1 MKQLSIK
8 PTIHKFEHARD
19 FAAEFELGKG
29 DLVITNQY
37 IWEPYFGD
45 LNLDCNVIF
54 QEKYGKGEPSDEM
67 VDEIIRDISA
77 SLTTGTTPKRVIGIG
92 GGTVLDISKVCALK
106 QTSPLEQL
114 VDGKIPVERGADLVL
129 VPTTCGTGS
138 EVTNVAVFSLTKR
151 NTKKGLAN
159 DACYATD
166 AVLIPELLK
175 SLPNYVFATSSIDAL
190 THSIESALSTIAT
203 DLTKMFSYKACGLIL
218 QSYMRVIKEGC
229 SADANAE
236 AKRGVVGDLV
246 SASLYAGIAFGNA
259 GCGCVHAMA
268 YPLGGTFHVAH
279 GETNAALLT
288 NVLRYYAEH
297 DAESGAENGTQ
308 NDGTVSELS
317 KLFDFMA
324 GILECSQDNVLDKLD
339 EVLNAILPKHK
350 LHEYGMTVAMIDEWA
365 SSVVKEQQR
374 LLRGSYMHM
383 DERAIAEIYKST
395 F

>member
-8 PTIHKFEHARD
+8 PTIHKFENARD
-19 FAAEFELGKG
+19 FAQEFKLGKG

-45 LNLDCNVIF
+45 LNLDCDVIF
-54 QEKYGKGEPSDEM
+54 QEKYGKGEPSDAM
-67 VDEIIRDISA
+67 VDAIVSDIH
-77 SLTTGTTPKRVIGIG
+77 TTPKRVIGIG

-106 QTSPLEQL
+106 QTSPLEDL
-114 VDGKIPVERGADLVL
+114 VDCKIPAQKGADLIL

-175 SLPNYVFATSSIDAL
+175 SLPDYVFATSSIDAL
-190 THSIESALSTIAT
+190 THSIESALSPIAT
-203 DLTKMFSYKACGLIL
+203 ELTKMFSYKACGLIL
-218 QSYMRVIKEGC
+218 QSYMRVVKEGS
-229 SADANAE
+229 SA
-236 AKRGVVGDLV
+236 KSQVVSDLV

-288 NVLRYYAEH
+288 SVLRYYAKH
-297 DAESGAENGTQ
+297 DENSAENT
-308 NDGTVSELS
+308 ELS
-317 KLFDFMA
+317 KLFGFMA
-324 GILECSQDNVLDKLD
+324 NILECQKTDVLNKLD
-339 EVLNAILPKHK
+339 EVLNTILPKHK
-350 LHEYGMTVAMIDEWA
+350 LHEYGMTEDMIQSWA

-374 LLRGSYMHM
+374 LLKNSYMHM
-383 DERAIAEIYKST
+383 DESAIAEVYAST

>member
-19 FAAEFELGKG
+19 FAQEFNLGKG

-45 LNLDCNVIF
+45 LNLDCDVIF
-54 QEKYGKGEPSDEM
+54 QEQYGKGEPSDAM
-67 VDEIIRDISA
+67 VDAIVSDIH
-77 SLTTGTTPKRVIGIG
+77 TTPKRVIGIG

-106 QTSPLEQL
+106 QTSPLEDL
-114 VDGKIPVERGADLVL
+114 VDGKIPAQKGADLIL

-166 AVLIPELLK
+166 AILIPELLK
-175 SLPNYVFATSSIDAL
+175 SLPDYVFATSSIDAL
-190 THSIESALSTIAT
+190 THSIESALSPIAT
-203 DLTKMFSYKACGLIL
+203 ELTKMFSYKACGLIL
-218 QSYMRVIKEGC
+218 QSYMRVVKEGS
-229 SADANAE
+229 SA
-236 AKRGVVGDLV
+236 KSQVVSDLV

-288 NVLRYYAEH
+288 SVLRYYAKH
-297 DAESGAENGTQ
+297 DTKNNTSAENT
-308 NDGTVSELS
+308 ELS
-317 KLFDFMA
+317 ELFDFMA
-324 GILECSQDNVLDKLD
+324 NILECQKADVLDKLD
-339 EVLNAILPKHK
+339 EVLNTILPKHK
-350 LHEYGMTVAMIDEWA
+350 LHEYGMTKDMIQSWA

-374 LLRGSYMHM
+374 LLKNSYMHM
-383 DERAIAEIYKST
+383 DEDAIADVYAST

>member
-8 PTIHKFEHARD
+8 PTIHKFENARD
-19 FAAEFELGKG
+19 FAQEFKLSKG

-45 LNLDCNVIF
+45 LNLDCDVIF
-54 QEKYGKGEPSDEM
+54 QEKYGKGEPSDAM
-67 VDEIIRDISA
+67 VDAIVSDIH
-77 SLTTGTTPKRVIGIG
+77 TTPKRAIGIG

-106 QTSPLEQL
+106 QTSPLEDL
-114 VDGKIPVERGADLVL
+114 VDGKIPAQKGADLIL

-138 EVTNVAVFSLTKR
+138 EVTNVAVFSLTRR

-175 SLPNYVFATSSIDAL
+175 SLPDYVFATSSIDAL
-190 THSIESALSTIAT
+190 THSIESALSPIAT
-203 DLTKMFSYKACGLIL
+203 ELTKMFSYKACGLIL
-218 QSYMRVIKEGC
+218 QSYMRVVKEGS
-229 SADANAE
+229 SA
-236 AKRGVVGDLV
+236 KSQVVSDLV

-288 NVLRYYAEH
+288 SVLRYYAKH
-297 DAESGAENGTQ
+297 DTKNSTSAENT
-308 NDGTVSELS
+308 ELS

-324 GILECSQDNVLDKLD
+324 NILECQKADVLDKLD
-339 EVLNAILPKHK
+339 EVLNTILPKHK
-350 LHEYGMTVAMIDEWA
+350 LHEYGMTEDMIQSWA
-365 SSVVKEQQR
+365 ASVVKEQQR
-374 LLRGSYMHM
+374 LLKNSYMHM
-383 DERAIAEIYKST
+383 DEAAIAEVYAST

>member
-8 PTIHKFEHARD
+8 PTIHKFENARD
-19 FAAEFELGKG
+19 FAQEFKLGKG

-54 QEKYGKGEPSDEM
+54 QEKYGKGEPSDAM
-67 VDEIIRDISA
+67 VDAIVSDIH
-77 SLTTGTTPKRVIGIG
+77 TTPKRVIGIG

-106 QTSPLEQL
+106 QTSPLEDL
-114 VDGKIPVERGADLVL
+114 VDGKIPAQKGADLIL

-175 SLPNYVFATSSIDAL
+175 SLPDYVFATSSIDAL
-190 THSIESALSTIAT
+190 THSIESALSPIAT
-203 DLTKMFSYKACGLIL
+203 ELTKMFSYKACGLIL
-218 QSYMRVIKEGC
+218 QSYMRVVKEGS
-229 SADANAE
+229 SA
-236 AKRGVVGDLV
+236 KSQVVSDLV

-288 NVLRYYAEH
+288 SVLRYYAEH
-297 DAESGAENGTQ
+297 DANDNNAENT
-308 NDGTVSELS
+308 ELS

-324 GILECSQDNVLDKLD
+324 NILECKKADVLDKLD
-339 EVLNAILPKHK
+339 EVLNTILPKHR
-350 LHEYGMTVAMIDEWA
+350 LHEYGMTEDMIQSWA
-365 SSVVKEQQR
+365 ASVVKEQQR
-374 LLRGSYMHM
+374 LLKNSYMHM
-383 DERAIAEIYKST
+383 DESAIAEVYAST

>member
-8 PTIHKFEHARD
+8 PTIHKFENARE
-19 FAAEFELGKG
+19 FAQEFKLSKG

-45 LNLDCNVIF
+45 LNLDCDVIF
-54 QEKYGKGEPSDEM
+54 QEKYGKGEPSDAM
-67 VDEIIRDISA
+67 VDAIVSDIH
-77 SLTTGTTPKRVIGIG
+77 TTPKRVIGIG

-106 QTSPLEQL
+106 QTSPLEDL
-114 VDGKIPVERGADLVL
+114 VDGKIPAQKGADLIL

-175 SLPNYVFATSSIDAL
+175 SLPDYVFATSSIDAL
-190 THSIESALSTIAT
+190 THSIESVLSPIAT
-203 DLTKMFSYKACGLIL
+203 ELTKMFSYKACGLIL
-218 QSYMRVIKEGC
+218 QSYMRVVKEGS
-229 SADANAE
+229 SA
-236 AKRGVVGDLV
+236 KSQVVSDLV

-288 NVLRYYAEH
+288 SVLRYYAKH
-297 DAESGAENGTQ
+297 DAESSTSAENT
-308 NDGTVSELS
+308 ELS

-324 GILECSQDNVLDKLD
+324 NILECQKADVLNKLD
-339 EVLNAILPKHK
+339 EVLNTILPKHK
-350 LHEYGMTVAMIDEWA
+350 LHEYGMTEDMIQSWA
-365 SSVVKEQQR
+365 ASVVKEQQR
-374 LLRGSYMHM
+374 LLKNSYMHM
-383 DERAIAEIYKST
+383 SEDAIAEVYAST

>member
-8 PTIHKFEHARD
+8 PTIHKFESTRD
-19 FAAEFELGKG
+19 FAQEFKLGKG

-45 LNLDCNVIF
+45 LNLDCDVIF
-54 QEKYGKGEPSDEM
+54 QEQYGKGEPSDAM
-67 VDEIIRDISA
+67 VDAIVSDIH
-77 SLTTGTTPKRVIGIG
+77 TTPKRVIGIG

-106 QTSPLEQL
+106 QTSPLEDL
-114 VDGKIPVERGADLVL
+114 VDGKIPAQKGADLIL

-175 SLPNYVFATSSIDAL
+175 SLPDYVFATSSIDAL
-190 THSIESALSTIAT
+190 THSIESALSPIAT
-203 DLTKMFSYKACGLIL
+203 ELTKMFSYKACGLIL
-218 QSYMRVIKEGC
+218 QSYMRVVKEGS
-229 SADANAE
+229 SA
-236 AKRGVVGDLV
+236 KSQVVSDLV

-288 NVLRYYAEH
+288 SVLRYYAKH
-297 DAESGAENGTQ
+297 DTKNNTSAENT
-308 NDGTVSELS
+308 ELS
-317 KLFDFMA
+317 ELFDFMA
-324 GILECSQDNVLDKLD
+324 NILECQKADVLDKLD
-339 EVLNAILPKHK
+339 EVLNTILPKHK
-350 LHEYGMTVAMIDEWA
+350 LHEYGMTKDMIQSWA

-374 LLRGSYMHM
+374 LLKNSYMHM
-383 DERAIAEIYKST
+383 DEDAIADVYAST

>member
-8 PTIHKFEHARD
+8 PTIHKFENARD
-19 FAAEFELGKG
+19 FAQEFNLAKG

-45 LNLDCNVIF
+45 LNLDCDVIF
-54 QEKYGKGEPSDEM
+54 QEKYGKGEPSDAM
-67 VDEIIRDISA
+67 VDAIVSDIH
-77 SLTTGTTPKRVIGIG
+77 TTPKRVIGIG

-106 QTSPLEQL
+106 QTSPLEDL
-114 VDGKIPVERGADLVL
+114 VDGKIPAQKGADLIL

-175 SLPNYVFATSSIDAL
+175 SLPDYVFATSSIDAL
-190 THSIESALSTIAT
+190 THSIESALSPIAT
-203 DLTKMFSYKACGLIL
+203 ELTKMFSYKACGLIL
-218 QSYMRVIKEGC
+218 QSYMRVVKEGS
-229 SADANAE
+229 SAKAQ
-236 AKRGVVGDLV
+236 VVGDLV

-279 GETNAALLT
+279 GETNAALLAS
-288 NVLRYYAEH
+288 VLRYYAKH
-297 DAESGAENGTQ
+297 DAESSTSAENT
-308 NDGTVSELS
+308 ELS
-317 KLFDFMA
+317 KLFGFMA
-324 GILECSQDNVLDKLD
+324 NILECKKADVLDKLD
-339 EVLNAILPKHK
+339 EVLNTILPKHK
-350 LHEYGMTVAMIDEWA
+350 LHEYGMSEDMIQSWA
-365 SSVVKEQQR
+365 ASVVKEQQR
-374 LLRGSYMHM
+374 LLKNSYMHM
-383 DERAIAEIYKST
+383 DESAIAEVYAST

>member
-8 PTIHKFEHARD
+8 PTIHKFENARD
-19 FAAEFELGKG
+19 FAQEFKLSKG

-45 LNLDCNVIF
+45 LNLDCDVIF
-54 QEKYGKGEPSDEM
+54 QEKYGKGEPSDAM
-67 VDEIIRDISA
+67 VDAIVSDIH
-77 SLTTGTTPKRVIGIG
+77 TTPKRVIGIG

-106 QTSPLEQL
+106 QTSPLEDL
-114 VDGKIPVERGADLVL
+114 VDGKIPAQKGADLIL

-175 SLPNYVFATSSIDAL
+175 SLPDYVFATSSIDAL
-190 THSIESALSTIAT
+190 THSIESALSPIAT
-203 DLTKMFSYKACGLIL
+203 ELTKMFSYKACGLIL
-218 QSYMRVIKEGC
+218 QSYMRVVKEGS
-229 SADANAE
+229 SA
-236 AKRGVVGDLV
+236 KSQVVSDLV

-288 NVLRYYAEH
+288 SVLRYYAKH
-297 DAESGAENGTQ
+297 DAESSTSAENT
-308 NDGTVSELS
+308 ELS

-324 GILECSQDNVLDKLD
+324 NILECQKADVLNKLD
-339 EVLNAILPKHK
+339 EVLNTILPKHK
-350 LHEYGMTVAMIDEWA
+350 LHEYGMTEDMIQSWA
-365 SSVVKEQQR
+365 ASVVKEQQR
-374 LLRGSYMHM
+374 LLKNSYMHM
-383 DERAIAEIYKST
+383 DEAAIAEVYAST

>member
-8 PTIHKFEHARD
+8 PTIHKFENARD
-19 FAAEFELGKG
+19 FAQEFNLGKG

-45 LNLDCNVIF
+45 LNLDCDVIF
-54 QEKYGKGEPSDEM
+54 QEKYGKGEPSDAM
-67 VDEIIRDISA
+67 VDAIVSDIH
-77 SLTTGTTPKRVIGIG
+77 TTPKRVIGIG

-106 QTSPLEQL
+106 QTSPLEDL
-114 VDGKIPVERGADLVL
+114 VDGKIPAQKGADLIL

-175 SLPNYVFATSSIDAL
+175 SLPDYVFATSSIDAL
-190 THSIESALSTIAT
+190 THSIESALSPIAT
-203 DLTKMFSYKACGLIL
+203 ELTKMFSYKACGLIL
-218 QSYMRVIKEGC
+218 QSYMRVVKEDS
-229 SADANAE
+229 SAKAQ
-236 AKRGVVGDLV
+236 VVGDLV

-288 NVLRYYAEH
+288 SVLRYYAKH
-297 DAESGAENGTQ
+297 DAESSTSAENT
-308 NDGTVSELS
+308 DLS

-324 GILECSQDNVLDKLD
+324 NILECKNADVLDKLD
-339 EVLNAILPKHK
+339 EVLNTILPKHK
-350 LHEYGMTVAMIDEWA
+350 LHEYGMTEDMIQSWA
-365 SSVVKEQQR
+365 ASVVKEQQR
-374 LLRGSYMHM
+374 LLKNSYMHM
-383 DERAIAEIYKST
+383 DESAIAEVYAST

>member
-8 PTIHKFEHARD
+8 PTIHKFENARD
-19 FAAEFELGKG
+19 FAQEFKLSKG

-45 LNLDCNVIF
+45 LNLDCDVIF
-54 QEKYGKGEPSDEM
+54 QEKYGKGEPSDAM
-67 VDEIIRDISA
+67 VDAIVSDIHI
-77 SLTTGTTPKRVIGIG
+77 TPKRVIGIG

-106 QTSPLEQL
+106 QTSPLEDL
-114 VDGKIPVERGADLVL
+114 VDGKIPAQKGADLIL

-175 SLPNYVFATSSIDAL
+175 SLPDYVFATSSIDAL
-190 THSIESALSTIAT
+190 THSIESALSPIAT
-203 DLTKMFSYKACGLIL
+203 ELTKMFSYKACGLIL
-218 QSYMRVIKEGC
+218 QSYMRVVKEGS
-229 SADANAE
+229 SA
-236 AKRGVVGDLV
+236 KSQVVSDLV

-288 NVLRYYAEH
+288 SVLRYYAKH
-297 DAESGAENGTQ
+297 DANENNTE
-308 NDGTVSELS
+308 NTELP
-317 KLFDFMA
+317 KLFGFMA
-324 GILECSQDNVLDKLD
+324 NILECQKEDVLDKLD
-339 EVLNAILPKHK
+339 EVLNTILPKHK
-350 LHEYGMTVAMIDEWA
+350 LHEYGMTEDMIQSWA
-365 SSVVKEQQR
+365 ASVVKEQQR
-374 LLRGSYMHM
+374 LLKNSYMHM
-383 DERAIAEIYKST
+383 DESAIAEVYAST

>member
-19 FAAEFELGKG
+19 FAQEFKLGKG

-45 LNLDCNVIF
+45 LNLDCDVIF
-54 QEKYGKGEPSDEM
+54 QEKYGKGEPSDAM
-67 VDEIIRDISA
+67 VDAIVSDIH
-77 SLTTGTTPKRVIGIG
+77 TTPKRVIGIG

-106 QTSPLEQL
+106 QTSPLEDL
-114 VDGKIPVERGADLVL
+114 VDGKIPAEKGADLIL

-175 SLPNYVFATSSIDAL
+175 SLPDYVFATSSIDAL
-190 THSIESALSTIAT
+190 THSIESALSPIAT
-203 DLTKMFSYKACGLIL
+203 ELTKMFSYKACGLIL
-218 QSYMRVIKEGC
+218 QSYMRVVKEG
-229 SADANAE
+229 SG
-236 AKRGVVGDLV
+236 AKSQVVGDLV

-288 NVLRYYAEH
+288 SVLRYYAKH
-297 DAESGAENGTQ
+297 DENSAENT
-308 NDGTVSELS
+308 ELS
-317 KLFDFMA
+317 KLFGFMA
-324 GILECSQDNVLDKLD
+324 NILECQKTDVLNKLD
-339 EVLNAILPKHK
+339 EVLNTILPKHK
-350 LHEYGMTVAMIDEWA
+350 LHEYGMTEDMIQSWA

-374 LLRGSYMHM
+374 LLKNSYMHM
-383 DERAIAEIYKST
+383 DESAIAEVYAST

>member
-8 PTIHKFEHARD
+8 PTIHKFENARD
-19 FAAEFELGKG
+19 FAQEFKLSKG

-45 LNLDCNVIF
+45 LNLDCDVIF
-54 QEKYGKGEPSDEM
+54 QEKYGKGEPSDAM
-67 VDEIIRDISA
+67 VDAIVSDIH
-77 SLTTGTTPKRVIGIG
+77 TTPKRVIGIG

-106 QTSPLEQL
+106 QTSPLEDL
-114 VDGKIPVERGADLVL
+114 VDGKIPAQKGADLIL

-175 SLPNYVFATSSIDAL
+175 SLPDYVFATSSIDAL
-190 THSIESALSTIAT
+190 THSIESTLSPIAT
-203 DLTKMFSYKACGLIL
+203 ELTKMFSYKACGLIL
-218 QSYMRVIKEGC
+218 QSYMRVVKEGS
-229 SADANAE
+229 SA
-236 AKRGVVGDLV
+236 KSQVVSDLV

-288 NVLRYYAEH
+288 SVLRYYAKH
-297 DAESGAENGTQ
+297 DENNAENT
-308 NDGTVSELS
+308 ELS

-324 GILECSQDNVLDKLD
+324 NILECQKTDVLNKLD
-339 EVLNAILPKHK
+339 EVLNTILPKHK
-350 LHEYGMTVAMIDEWA
+350 LHEYGMTEDMIQSWA
-365 SSVVKEQQR
+365 ASVVKEQQR
-374 LLRGSYMHM
+374 LLKNSYMHM
-383 DERAIAEIYKST
+383 DEAAIAEVYAST

>member
-8 PTIHKFEHARD
+8 PTIHKFEQARD
-19 FAAEFELGKG
+19 FAQEFKLGKG

-45 LNLDCNVIF
+45 LNLDCDVIF
-54 QEKYGKGEPSDEM
+54 QEKYGKGEPSDAM
-67 VDEIIRDISA
+67 VDAIVSDIH
-77 SLTTGTTPKRVIGIG
+77 TTPNRVIGIG

-106 QTSPLEQL
+106 QTNPLEDL
-114 VDGKIPVERGADLVL
+114 VDGKIPAQKGADLIL

-175 SLPNYVFATSSIDAL
+175 SLPDYVFATSSIDAL
-190 THSIESALSTIAT
+190 THSIESALSPIAT
-203 DLTKMFSYKACGLIL
+203 ELTKMFSYKACGLIL
-218 QSYMRVIKEGC
+218 QSYMRVVKEGS
-229 SADANAE
+229 SAKAQ
-236 AKRGVVGDLV
+236 VVGDLV

-288 NVLRYYAEH
+288 SVLRYYAKH
-297 DAESGAENGTQ
+297 DAESSTSAENT
-308 NDGTVSELS
+308 DLS

-324 GILECSQDNVLDKLD
+324 NILECKKSDVLDKLD
-339 EVLNAILPKHK
+339 EVLNTILPKHK
-350 LHEYGMTVAMIDEWA
+350 LHEYGMSEDMIQSWA
-365 SSVVKEQQR
+365 ASVVKEQQR
-374 LLRGSYMHM
+374 LLKNSYMHM
-383 DERAIAEIYKST
+383 DESAIAEVYAST

>member
-8 PTIHKFEHARD
+8 PTIHKFENARE
-19 FAAEFELGKG
+19 FAQEFKLSKG

-45 LNLDCNVIF
+45 LNLDCDVIF
-54 QEKYGKGEPSDEM
+54 QEKYGKGEPSDAM
-67 VDEIIRDISA
+67 VDAIVSDIH
-77 SLTTGTTPKRVIGIG
+77 TTPKRVIGIG

-106 QTSPLEQL
+106 QTSPLEDL
-114 VDGKIPVERGADLVL
+114 VDGKIPAQKGADLIL

-175 SLPNYVFATSSIDAL
+175 SLPDYVFATSSIDAL
-190 THSIESALSTIAT
+190 THSIESALSPIAT
-203 DLTKMFSYKACGLIL
+203 ELTKMFSYKACGLIL
-218 QSYMRVIKEGC
+218 QSYMRVVKEGS
-229 SADANAE
+229 SA
-236 AKRGVVGDLV
+236 KSQVVSDLV

-288 NVLRYYAEH
+288 SVLRYYAKH
-297 DAESGAENGTQ
+297 DAESSTSAENT
-308 NDGTVSELS
+308 ELS
-317 KLFDFMA
+317 KLLTLWQIF
-324 GILECSQDNVLDKLD
+324 
-339 EVLNAILPKHK
+339 LNAKK
-350 LHEYGMTVAMIDEWA
+350 QMY
-365 SSVVKEQQR
+365 
-374 LLRGSYMHM
+374 
-383 DERAIAEIYKST
+383 
-395 F
+395 

>member
-8 PTIHKFEHARD
+8 PTIHKFENARD
-19 FAAEFELGKG
+19 FAQEFKLGKG

-45 LNLDCNVIF
+45 LNLDCDVIF
-54 QEKYGKGEPSDEM
+54 QEKYGKGEPSDAM
-67 VDEIIRDISA
+67 VDAIVSDIH
-77 SLTTGTTPKRVIGIG
+77 TTPKRVIGIG

-106 QTSPLEQL
+106 QTSPLEDL
-114 VDGKIPVERGADLVL
+114 VDCKIPAQKGADLIL

-138 EVTNVAVFSLTKR
+138 EVTNVAVFSLTRR

-175 SLPNYVFATSSIDAL
+175 SLPDYVFATSSIDAL
-190 THSIESALSTIAT
+190 THSIESALSPIAT
-203 DLTKMFSYKACGLIL
+203 ELTKMFSYKACGLIL
-218 QSYMRVIKEGC
+218 QSYMRVVKEGS
-229 SADANAE
+229 SA
-236 AKRGVVGDLV
+236 KSQVVSDLV

-288 NVLRYYAEH
+288 SVLRYYAKH
-297 DAESGAENGTQ
+297 DSNENSAKNT
-308 NDGTVSELS
+308 ELS

-324 GILECSQDNVLDKLD
+324 NILECQKTDVLNKLD
-339 EVLNAILPKHK
+339 EVLNTILPKHK
-350 LHEYGMTVAMIDEWA
+350 LHEYGMTEDMIQSWA
-365 SSVVKEQQR
+365 ASVVKEQQR
-374 LLRGSYMHM
+374 LLKNSYMHM
-383 DERAIAEIYKST
+383 DESAIAEVYAST

>member
-8 PTIHKFEHARD
+8 PTIHKFENARD
-19 FAAEFELGKG
+19 FAQEFKLSKG

-45 LNLDCNVIF
+45 LNLDCDVIF
-54 QEKYGKGEPSDEM
+54 QEKYGKGEPSDAM
-67 VDEIIRDISA
+67 VDAIVSDIH
-77 SLTTGTTPKRVIGIG
+77 TTPKRVIGIG

-106 QTSPLEQL
+106 QTSPLEDL
-114 VDGKIPVERGADLVL
+114 VDGKIPAQKGADLIL

-175 SLPNYVFATSSIDAL
+175 SLPDYVFATSSIDAL
-190 THSIESALSTIAT
+190 THSIESALSPIAT
-203 DLTKMFSYKACGLIL
+203 ELTKMFSYKACGLIL
-218 QSYMRVIKEGC
+218 QSYMRVVKEGS
-229 SADANAE
+229 SA
-236 AKRGVVGDLV
+236 KSQVVSDLV

-259 GCGCVHAMA
+259 GCGCVHSMA

-288 NVLRYYAEH
+288 SVLRYYAKH
-297 DAESGAENGTQ
+297 DANENNTE
-308 NDGTVSELS
+308 NTELP
-317 KLFDFMA
+317 KLFGFMA
-324 GILECSQDNVLDKLD
+324 NILECQKEDVLDKLD
-339 EVLNAILPKHK
+339 EVLNTILPKHK
-350 LHEYGMTVAMIDEWA
+350 LHEYGMTEDMIQSWA
-365 SSVVKEQQR
+365 ASVVKEQQR
-374 LLRGSYMHM
+374 LLKNSYMHM
-383 DERAIAEIYKST
+383 DESAIAEVYAST

>member
-19 FAAEFELGKG
+19 FAQEFKLGKG

-45 LNLDCNVIF
+45 LNLDCDVIF
-54 QEKYGKGEPSDEM
+54 QEKYGKGEPSDAM
-67 VDEIIRDISA
+67 VDAIVSDIH
-77 SLTTGTTPKRVIGIG
+77 TTPKRVIGIG

-106 QTSPLEQL
+106 QTSPLEDL
-114 VDGKIPVERGADLVL
+114 VDGKIPAEKGADLIL

-175 SLPNYVFATSSIDAL
+175 SLPDYVFATSSIDAL
-190 THSIESALSTIAT
+190 THSIESALSPIAT
-203 DLTKMFSYKACGLIL
+203 ELTKMFSYKACGLIL
-218 QSYMRVIKEGC
+218 QSYMRVVKEGS
-229 SADANAE
+229 SA
-236 AKRGVVGDLV
+236 KSQVVSDLV

-288 NVLRYYAEH
+288 SVLRYYAKH
-297 DAESGAENGTQ
+297 DENSAENT
-308 NDGTVSELS
+308 ELS
-317 KLFDFMA
+317 KLFGFMA
-324 GILECSQDNVLDKLD
+324 NILECQKTDVLNKLD
-339 EVLNAILPKHK
+339 EVLNTILPKHK
-350 LHEYGMTVAMIDEWA
+350 LHEYGMTEDMIQSWA

-374 LLRGSYMHM
+374 LLKNSYMHM
-383 DERAIAEIYKST
+383 DESAIAEVYAST

>member
-8 PTIHKFEHARD
+8 PTIHKFESTRD
-19 FAAEFELGKG
+19 FAQEFKLGKG

-37 IWEPYFGD
+37 IWEPYFGN
-45 LNLDCNVIF
+45 LNLDCDVIF
-54 QEKYGKGEPSDEM
+54 QEQYGKGEPSDAM
-67 VDEIIRDISA
+67 VDAIVSDIH
-77 SLTTGTTPKRVIGIG
+77 TTPKRVIGIG

-106 QTSPLEQL
+106 QTSPLEDL
-114 VDGKIPVERGADLVL
+114 VDGKIPAQKGADLIL

-166 AVLIPELLK
+166 AILIPELLK
-175 SLPNYVFATSSIDAL
+175 SLPDYVFATSSIDAL
-190 THSIESALSTIAT
+190 THSIESALSPIAT
-203 DLTKMFSYKACGLIL
+203 ELTKMFSYKACGLIL
-218 QSYMRVIKEGC
+218 QSYMQVVKEGS
-229 SADANAE
+229 SA
-236 AKRGVVGDLV
+236 KSQVVSDLV

-288 NVLRYYAEH
+288 SVLRYYAKH
-297 DAESGAENGTQ
+297 DAESSTSAEYT
-308 NDGTVSELS
+308 ELS

-324 GILECSQDNVLDKLD
+324 NILECKNADVLDKLD
-339 EVLNAILPKHK
+339 EVLNTILPKHK
-350 LHEYGMTVAMIDEWA
+350 LHEYGMTKDMIQSWA

-374 LLRGSYMHM
+374 LLKNSYIHM
-383 DERAIAEIYKST
+383 DEDAIAEVYAST

>member
-8 PTIHKFEHARD
+8 PTIHKFESTRD
-19 FAAEFELGKG
+19 FAQEFKLGKG

-45 LNLDCNVIF
+45 LNLDCDVIF
-54 QEKYGKGEPSDEM
+54 QEQYGKGEPSDAM
-67 VDEIIRDISA
+67 VDAIVSDIH
-77 SLTTGTTPKRVIGIG
+77 TTPKRVIGIG

-106 QTSPLEQL
+106 QTSPLEDL
-114 VDGKIPVERGADLVL
+114 VDGKIPAQKGADLIL

-166 AVLIPELLK
+166 AILIPELLK
-175 SLPNYVFATSSIDAL
+175 SLPDYVFATSSIDAL
-190 THSIESALSTIAT
+190 THSIESALSPIAT
-203 DLTKMFSYKACGLIL
+203 ELTKMFSYKACGLIL
-218 QSYMRVIKEGC
+218 QSYMRVVKEGS
-229 SADANAE
+229 SA
-236 AKRGVVGDLV
+236 KSQVVSDLV

-288 NVLRYYAEH
+288 SVLRYYAKH
-297 DAESGAENGTQ
+297 DTKNNTSAENT
-308 NDGTVSELS
+308 ELS
-317 KLFDFMA
+317 ELFDFMA
-324 GILECSQDNVLDKLD
+324 NILECQKADVLDKLD
-339 EVLNAILPKHK
+339 EVLNTILPKHK
-350 LHEYGMTVAMIDEWA
+350 LHEYGMTKDMIQSWA

-374 LLRGSYMHM
+374 LLKNSYMHM
-383 DERAIAEIYKST
+383 DEDAIADVYAST

>member
-8 PTIHKFEHARD
+8 PTIHKFENARD
-19 FAAEFELGKG
+19 FAQEFKLGKG

-45 LNLDCNVIF
+45 LNLDCDVIF
-54 QEKYGKGEPSDEM
+54 QEKYGKGEPSDAM
-67 VDEIIRDISA
+67 VDAIVSDIH
-77 SLTTGTTPKRVIGIG
+77 TTPKRVIGIG

-106 QTSPLEQL
+106 QTSPLEDL
-114 VDGKIPVERGADLVL
+114 VDGKIPAQKGADLIL

-175 SLPNYVFATSSIDAL
+175 SLPDYVFATSSIDAL
-190 THSIESALSTIAT
+190 THSIESALSPIAT
-203 DLTKMFSYKACGLIL
+203 ELTKMFSYKACGLIL
-218 QSYMRVIKEGC
+218 QSYMRVVKEGS
-229 SADANAE
+229 SA
-236 AKRGVVGDLV
+236 KSQVVSDLV

-288 NVLRYYAEH
+288 SVLRYYAKH
-297 DAESGAENGTQ
+297 DENSAENT
-308 NDGTVSELS
+308 ELS
-317 KLFDFMA
+317 KLFGFMA
-324 GILECSQDNVLDKLD
+324 NILECQKTDVLNKLD
-339 EVLNAILPKHK
+339 EVLNTILPKHK
-350 LHEYGMTVAMIDEWA
+350 LHEYGMTEDMIQSWA

-374 LLRGSYMHM
+374 LLKNSYMHM
-383 DERAIAEIYKST
+383 DESAIAEVYAST

>member
-8 PTIHKFEHARD
+8 PTIHKFENVRD
-19 FAAEFELGKG
+19 FAQEFKLSKG

-45 LNLDCNVIF
+45 LNLDCDVIF
-54 QEKYGKGEPSDEM
+54 QEKYGKGEPSDAM
-67 VDEIIRDISA
+67 VDAIVSDIH
-77 SLTTGTTPKRVIGIG
+77 TTLNRVIGIG

-106 QTSPLEQL
+106 QTSPLEDL
-114 VDGKIPVERGADLVL
+114 VDGKIPAQKGADLIL

-175 SLPNYVFATSSIDAL
+175 SLPDYVFATSSIDAL
-190 THSIESALSTIAT
+190 THSIESALSPIAT
-203 DLTKMFSYKACGLIL
+203 ELTKMFSYKACGLIL
-218 QSYMRVIKEGC
+218 QSYMRVVKEGS
-229 SADANAE
+229 SAKAQ
-236 AKRGVVGDLV
+236 VVGDLV

-288 NVLRYYAEH
+288 SVLRYYAKH
-297 DAESGAENGTQ
+297 DAESSTSAENT
-308 NDGTVSELS
+308 DLS

-324 GILECSQDNVLDKLD
+324 NILECKKADVLDKLD
-339 EVLNAILPKHK
+339 EVLNTILPKHK
-350 LHEYGMTVAMIDEWA
+350 LHEYGMTKDMIQSWA

-374 LLRGSYMHM
+374 LLKNSYMHM
-383 DERAIAEIYKST
+383 DEAAIAEVYAST

>member
-8 PTIHKFEHARD
+8 PTIHKFESTRD
-19 FAAEFELGKG
+19 FAQEFKLGKG

-37 IWEPYFGD
+37 IWEPYFGN
-45 LNLDCNVIF
+45 LNLDCDVIF
-54 QEKYGKGEPSDEM
+54 QEQYGKGEPSDAM
-67 VDEIIRDISA
+67 VDAIVSDIH
-77 SLTTGTTPKRVIGIG
+77 TTPKRVIGIG

-106 QTSPLEQL
+106 QTSPLEDL
-114 VDGKIPVERGADLVL
+114 VDGKIPAQKGADLIL

-175 SLPNYVFATSSIDAL
+175 SLPDYVFATSSIDAL
-190 THSIESALSTIAT
+190 THSIESALSPIAT
-203 DLTKMFSYKACGLIL
+203 ELTKMFSYKACGLIL
-218 QSYMRVIKEGC
+218 QSYMRVVKEGS
-229 SADANAE
+229 SAK
-236 AKRGVVGDLV
+236 AKVVGDLV

-288 NVLRYYAEH
+288 SVLRYYAKH
-297 DAESGAENGTQ
+297 DENSAENT
-308 NDGTVSELS
+308 ELS

-324 GILECSQDNVLDKLD
+324 NILECKKADVLDKLD
-339 EVLNAILPKHK
+339 EVLNTILPKHK
-350 LHEYGMTVAMIDEWA
+350 LHEYGMTEDMIQSWA
-365 SSVVKEQQR
+365 ASVVKEQQR
-374 LLRGSYMHM
+374 LLKNSYMHM
-383 DERAIAEIYKST
+383 SEDSIAEVYAST

>member
-8 PTIHKFEHARD
+8 PTIHKFENARD
-19 FAAEFELGKG
+19 FAQEFNLGKG

-45 LNLDCNVIF
+45 LNLDCDVIF
-54 QEKYGKGEPSDEM
+54 QEKYGKGEPSDAM
-67 VDEIIRDISA
+67 VDAIVSDIH
-77 SLTTGTTPKRVIGIG
+77 TTPKRVIGIG

-106 QTSPLEQL
+106 QTSPLEDL
-114 VDGKIPVERGADLVL
+114 VDGKIPAQKGADLIL

-175 SLPNYVFATSSIDAL
+175 SLPDYVFATSSIDAL
-190 THSIESALSTIAT
+190 THSIESALSPIAT
-203 DLTKMFSYKACGLIL
+203 ELTKMFSYKACGLIL
-218 QSYMRVIKEGC
+218 QSYMRVVKEGS
-229 SADANAE
+229 SAKAQ
-236 AKRGVVGDLV
+236 VVGDLV

-288 NVLRYYAEH
+288 SVLRYYAKH
-297 DAESGAENGTQ
+297 DAESSTSAENT
-308 NDGTVSELS
+308 ELS

-324 GILECSQDNVLDKLD
+324 NILECQKADALNKLD
-339 EVLNAILPKHK
+339 EVLNTILPKHK
-350 LHEYGMTVAMIDEWA
+350 LHEYGMTEDMIQSWA
-365 SSVVKEQQR
+365 ASVVKEQQR
-374 LLRGSYMHM
+374 LLKNSYMHM
-383 DERAIAEIYKST
+383 SEDAIAEVYAST

>member
-8 PTIHKFEHARD
+8 PTIHKFENTRD
-19 FAAEFELGKG
+19 FAQEFKLGKD
-29 DLVITNQY
+29 DLVITNKY

-54 QEKYGKGEPSDEM
+54 QENYGKGEPSVEM
-67 VDEIIRDISA
+67 VDAIVRDIH
-77 SLTTGTTPKRVIGIG
+77 TTPRRVIGIG

-106 QTSPLEQL
+106 QTSPLEDL
-114 VDGKIPVERGADLVL
+114 IDGKIPAQKGADLIL

-175 SLPNYVFATSSIDAL
+175 SLPDYVFATSSIDAL
-190 THSIESALSTIAT
+190 THSIESVLSPIAT
-203 DLTKMFSYKACGLIL
+203 ELTKMFSYKACGLIL
-218 QSYMRVIKEGC
+218 QSYMRVVKEGS
-229 SADANAE
+229 SA
-236 AKRGVVGDLV
+236 KSQVVGDLV

-288 NVLRYYAEH
+288 SVLRYYSKHNSENS
-297 DAESGAENGTQ
+297 DSAENT
-308 NDGTVSELS
+308 ELS

-324 GILECSQDNVLDKLD
+324 NILECQKADVLNKLD
-339 EVLNAILPKHK
+339 EVLNTILPKHK
-350 LHEYGMTVAMIDEWA
+350 LHEYGMTKDMIHDWA

-374 LLRGSYMHM
+374 LLKNSYMHM
-383 DERAIAEIYKST
+383 SEDAIAEVYAST

>member
-8 PTIHKFEHARD
+8 PTIHKFENTSD
-19 FAAEFELGKG
+19 FAQEFKLGED
-29 DLVITNQY
+29 DLVITNKY
-37 IWEPYFGD
+37 IWEPYFGSLD
-45 LNLDCNVIF
+45 LDCNVIF
-54 QEKYGKGEPSDEM
+54 QENYGKGEPSDEM
-67 VDEIIRDISA
+67 VDAIVRDIH
-77 SLTTGTTPKRVIGIG
+77 TTPKRVIGIG

-106 QTSPLEQL
+106 QTSPLEDL
-114 VDGKIPVERGADLVL
+114 VDGKIPVQKGADLIL

-175 SLPNYVFATSSIDAL
+175 SLPDYVFATSSIDAL
-190 THSIESALSTIAT
+190 THSIESALSPIAT

-218 QSYMRVIKEGC
+218 QSYMRVVKEGS
-229 SADANAE
+229 SA
-236 AKRGVVGDLV
+236 KSKVVSDLV

-288 NVLRYYAEH
+288 SVLRYYAKH
-297 DAESGAENGTQ
+297 DENSAENT
-308 NDGTVSELS
+308 ELS
-317 KLFDFMA
+317 KLFGFMA
-324 GILECSQDNVLDKLD
+324 NILECQKTDVLNKLD
-339 EVLNAILPKHK
+339 EVLNTILPKHK
-350 LHEYGMTVAMIDEWA
+350 LHEYGMTEDMIQSWA

-374 LLRGSYMHM
+374 LLKNSYMHM
-383 DERAIAEIYKST
+383 DESAIAEVYAST

>member
-8 PTIHKFEHARD
+8 PTIHKFEQARD
-19 FAAEFELGKG
+19 FAQEFKLGKG

-45 LNLDCNVIF
+45 LNLDCDVIF
-54 QEKYGKGEPSDEM
+54 QEKYGKGEPSDAM
-67 VDEIIRDISA
+67 VDAIVSDIH
-77 SLTTGTTPKRVIGIG
+77 TTPKRVIGIG

-106 QTSPLEQL
+106 QTSPLEDL
-114 VDGKIPVERGADLVL
+114 VDGKIPAQKGADLIL

-175 SLPNYVFATSSIDAL
+175 SLPDYVFATSSIDAL
-190 THSIESALSTIAT
+190 THSIESALSPIAT
-203 DLTKMFSYKACGLIL
+203 ELTKMFSYKACGLIL
-218 QSYMRVIKEGC
+218 QSYMRVVKEGS
-229 SADANAE
+229 SA
-236 AKRGVVGDLV
+236 KSQVVSDLV

-288 NVLRYYAEH
+288 SVLRYYAKH
-297 DAESGAENGTQ
+297 DANENNAENT
-308 NDGTVSELS
+308 ELS
-317 KLFDFMA
+317 KHFDFMA
-324 GILECSQDNVLDKLD
+324 NILECKKADVLDKLD
-339 EVLNAILPKHK
+339 EVLNTILPKHR
-350 LHEYGMTVAMIDEWA
+350 LHEYGMSEDMIQSWA

-374 LLRGSYMHM
+374 LLKNSYMHM
-383 DERAIAEIYKST
+383 DEAAIAEVYAST

>member
-8 PTIHKFEHARD
+8 PTIHKFENTRD
-19 FAAEFELGKG
+19 FAEEFNLGKD

-54 QEKYGKGEPSDEM
+54 QENYGKGEPSDEM
-67 VDEIIRDISA
+67 VNAIVADIH
-77 SLTTGTTPKRVIGIG
+77 TTPKRVIGIG

-106 QTSPLEQL
+106 QTSPLEDL
-114 VDGKIPVERGADLVL
+114 IDDKIPAKKGADLIL

-175 SLPNYVFATSSIDAL
+175 SLPDYVFATSSIDAL
-190 THSIESALSTIAT
+190 THSIESALSPIAT
-203 DLTKMFSYKACGLIL
+203 ELTKMFSYKACGLIL
-218 QSYMRVIKEGC
+218 QSYMRVVKEGS
-229 SADANAE
+229 SA
-236 AKRGVVGDLV
+236 KSQVVDSLV

-288 NVLRYYAEH
+288 SVLRYYAKH
-297 DAESGAENGTQ
+297 DAENSTSAENTEF
-308 NDGTVSELS
+308 SELS

-324 GILECSQDNVLDKLD
+324 NILECQKADVLNKLD
-339 EVLNAILPKHK
+339 EVLNTILPKHK
-350 LHEYGMTVAMIDEWA
+350 LHEYGMTKDMICAWA

-374 LLRGSYMHM
+374 LLKNSYMHISE
-383 DERAIAEIYKST
+383 DAIAEVYAST

>member
-8 PTIHKFEHARD
+8 PTIHKFEQARD
-19 FAAEFELGKG
+19 FAQEFKLGKG

-45 LNLDCNVIF
+45 LNLDCDVIF
-54 QEKYGKGEPSDEM
+54 QEKYGKGEPSDAM
-67 VDEIIRDISA
+67 VDAIVSDIH
-77 SLTTGTTPKRVIGIG
+77 TTPKRVIGIG

-106 QTSPLEQL
+106 QTSPLEDL
-114 VDGKIPVERGADLVL
+114 VDGKIPAQKGADLIL

-175 SLPNYVFATSSIDAL
+175 SLPDYVFATSSIDAL
-190 THSIESALSTIAT
+190 THSIESALSPIAT
-203 DLTKMFSYKACGLIL
+203 ELTKMFSYKACGLIL
-218 QSYMRVIKEGC
+218 QSYMRVVKEGS
-229 SADANAE
+229 SA
-236 AKRGVVGDLV
+236 KSQVVSDLV

-288 NVLRYYAEH
+288 SVLRYYAKH
-297 DAESGAENGTQ
+297 DAANSTSAKNT
-308 NDGTVSELS
+308 ELS
-317 KLFDFMA
+317 KLFDFMTN
-324 GILECSQDNVLDKLD
+324 ILECQKADVLDKLD
-339 EVLNAILPKHK
+339 EVLNTILPKHK
-350 LHEYGMTVAMIDEWA
+350 LHEYGMTEDMIQSWA

-374 LLRGSYMHM
+374 LLKNSYMHM
-383 DERAIAEIYKST
+383 DESAIAEVYAST

>member
-8 PTIHKFEHARD
+8 PTIHKFENARD
-19 FAAEFELGKG
+19 FAQEFKLGKG

-45 LNLDCNVIF
+45 LNLDCDVIF
-54 QEKYGKGEPSDEM
+54 QEKYGKGEPSDAM
-67 VDEIIRDISA
+67 VDAIVSDIH
-77 SLTTGTTPKRVIGIG
+77 TTPKRVIGIG

-106 QTSPLEQL
+106 QTSPLEDL
-114 VDGKIPVERGADLVL
+114 VDCKIPAQKGADLIL

-175 SLPNYVFATSSIDAL
+175 SLPDYVFATSSIDAL
-190 THSIESALSTIAT
+190 THSIESALSPIAT
-203 DLTKMFSYKACGLIL
+203 ELTKMFSYKACGLIL
-218 QSYMRVIKEGC
+218 QSYMRVVKEGS
-229 SADANAE
+229 SA
-236 AKRGVVGDLV
+236 KSQVVSDLV

-288 NVLRYYAEH
+288 SVLRYYAKH
-297 DAESGAENGTQ
+297 DENSAENT
-308 NDGTVSELS
+308 ELS
-317 KLFDFMA
+317 KLFGFMA
-324 GILECSQDNVLDKLD
+324 NILECQKTDVLNKLD
-339 EVLNAILPKHK
+339 EVLNTILPKHK
-350 LHEYGMTVAMIDEWA
+350 LHEYGMTEDMIQSWA
-365 SSVVKEQQR
+365 ASVVKEQQR
-374 LLRGSYMHM
+374 LLKNSYMHM
-383 DERAIAEIYKST
+383 DESAIAEVYAST

>member
-8 PTIHKFEHARD
+8 PTIHKFENARD
-19 FAAEFELGKG
+19 FAQEFNLGKG

-45 LNLDCNVIF
+45 LNLDCDVIF
-54 QEKYGKGEPSDEM
+54 QEKYGKGEPSDAM
-67 VDEIIRDISA
+67 VDAIVSDIH
-77 SLTTGTTPKRVIGIG
+77 TTPKRVIGIG

-106 QTSPLEQL
+106 QTSPLEDL
-114 VDGKIPVERGADLVL
+114 VDGKIPAQKGADLIL

-175 SLPNYVFATSSIDAL
+175 SLPDYVFATSSIDAL
-190 THSIESALSTIAT
+190 THSIESALSPIAT
-203 DLTKMFSYKACGLIL
+203 ELTKMFSYKACGLIL
-218 QSYMRVIKEGC
+218 QSYMRVVKEGS
-229 SADANAE
+229 SA
-236 AKRGVVGDLV
+236 KSQVVSDLV

-288 NVLRYYAEH
+288 SVLRYYAKH
-297 DAESGAENGTQ
+297 DTNENNTE
-308 NDGTVSELS
+308 NTELP
-317 KLFDFMA
+317 KLFGFMA
-324 GILECSQDNVLDKLD
+324 NILECQKEDVLDKLD
-339 EVLNAILPKHK
+339 EVLNTILPKHK
-350 LHEYGMTVAMIDEWA
+350 LHEYGMTEDMIQSWA
-365 SSVVKEQQR
+365 ASVVKEQQR
-374 LLRGSYMHM
+374 LLKNSYMHM
-383 DERAIAEIYKST
+383 DESAIAEVYAST